1 MSKLGAIQKYAALVA
16 GGKLTKVDDFKKAAV
31 ESFLFNV
38 ARYQQLCDARPMS
51 KTGLDFDRAVG
62 YLRSAGFQFS
72 ENQEATINKA
82 RYRAFDKKLHQEFSQ
97 LLMDMNA
104 YLGQLQAKNMKG

>member
-51 KTGLDFDRAVG
+51 KTG
-62 YLRSAGFQFS
+62 
-72 ENQEATINKA
+72 
-82 RYRAFDKKLHQEFSQ
+82 
-97 LLMDMNA
+97 
-104 YLGQLQAKNMKG
+104 